1 MAQVQSGPAKIGSRQ
16 GEGWRGGGWV
26 VLGALAPFTKGES
39 GGVGVGM
46 GKHATITRGSFPWSD
61 DQGPERHR
69 ADDHSR

>member
-1 MAQVQSGPAKIGSRQ
+1 MDQRRLEVGRGQAGGVGVGGLGGPRPLHK
-16 GEGWRGGGWV
+16 GG
-26 VLGALAPFTKGES
+26 S

>member
-1 MAQVQSGPAKIGSRQ
+1 M
-16 GEGWRGGGWV
+16 GGGWV
-26 VLGALAPFTKGES
+26 VLGALAPFTKGGW